1 MHFIR
6 EAIFKAAAWITGNK
20 VAQRLLRENI
30 RYSQFL
36 IGMGLGDVRLSGE
49 DAAIRLALK
58 ISKGPVCIFDVG
70 ANRGEYTNLVLRCC
84 PGRRVAIHAFEPS
97 QTAAGSFLENV
108 QAGPDIY
115 FNRMALSSSTG
126 SAQLFYD
133 NPGSVYASMTQ
144 GALLAVVSKCSKS
157 ETIQMDTLLDY
168 CACHGIDRIDLLK
181 TDVEGHELEVMRG
194 AGDMLNPR
202 RIQLIQFEFGTAQAY
217 TRKFFRDFWDL
228 LVPIGYRIARITPSG
243 YLEKISCY
251 SVDLEVFRTQNFL
264 AMGPNVYV
272 EDCK

>member
-97 QTAAGSFLENV
+97 KQRQEVFLKMYRPDRTSILIAWHYHRV
-108 QAGPDIY
+108 QGVHSY
-115 FNRMALSSSTG
+115 
-126 SAQLFYD
+126 
-133 NPGSVYASMTQ
+133 SMTIQ
-144 GALLAVVSKCSKS
+144 G
-157 ETIQMDTLLDY
+157 QFTLL
-168 CACHGIDRIDLLK
+168 
-181 TDVEGHELEVMRG
+181 
-194 AGDMLNPR
+194 
-202 RIQLIQFEFGTAQAY
+202 
-217 TRKFFRDFWDL
+217 
-228 LVPIGYRIARITPSG
+228 
-243 YLEKISCY
+243 
-251 SVDLEVFRTQNFL
+251 
-264 AMGPNVYV
+264 
-272 EDCK
+272 